1 MSLTCVDEEQ
11 DQLRK
16 QDPWTHGQLP
26 RIHPSRWPEV
36 ARQDRWT
43 ERLEPGLRVK
53 GEPGTGRG
61 WRRSDG
67 ESCAPERGVARRPSH
82 CPGSLRGEP
91 RRPRRAVLVPPSFV
105 SLGGA
110 RAADEGAVPE
120 SWATAG
126 LTFHLCRWHRRG
138 LGVGWPR
145 LLPTL
150 QFFRLYPWERVP
162 LLKELFLT
170 FCYEV

>member
-1 MSLTCVDEEQ
+1 MSLTCVGEEQ

-36 ARQDRWT
+36 AHQDRRT

-67 ESCAPERGVARRPSH
+67 ESCAPERGVARGPGH
-82 CPGSLRGEP
+82 CPGSCDGSPGGHAGQCWCP
-91 RRPRRAVLVPPSFV
+91 RLFV

-110 RAADEGAVPE
+110 RAADEAAVPE

-126 LTFHLCRWHRRG
+126 LTFHLCRWHRPTWAG
-138 LGVGWPR
+138 GGVA
-145 LLPTL
+145 PTPPHAAVFPSISGSMSL
-150 QFFRLYPWERVP
+150 S
-162 LLKELFLT
+162 
-170 FCYEV
+170 